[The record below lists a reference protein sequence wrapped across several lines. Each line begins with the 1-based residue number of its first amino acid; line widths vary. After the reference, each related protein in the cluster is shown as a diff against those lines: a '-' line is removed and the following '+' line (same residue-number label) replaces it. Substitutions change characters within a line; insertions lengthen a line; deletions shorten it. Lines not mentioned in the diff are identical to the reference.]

1 MKPTRNQWINA
12 ILITVCVSVTPFVGL
27 LGPFQDGN
35 LSGQSTGELFQL
47 AGYAFSIW
55 AVIYSGLFALG
66 IWQGLATQ
74 ADNVRARRA
83 APWLSATALG
93 NIVWIFLASSPFAIP
108 WTVPVLVFM
117 GITGW
122 IAYFR
127 LHVGNPDLPAVERRL
142 HIPLQIYVGW
152 LSVATVANTAA
163 VLSALGWNGWGIS
176 PVTWT
181 IIMLVVAVG
190 VAWIVGRL
198 VNDDNIYRAVFVWA
212 FVALFVEQ
220 QEYPLVAWSALVAA
234 AVVLAMI
241 AVTWPRARRSVLTT
255 AEA

>member
-1 MKPTRNQWINA
+1 MKPTRNQWLNA
-12 ILITVCVSVTPFVGL
+12 IIITVSVSVTPFVGL
-27 LGPFQDGN
+27 FGPFRDGN
-35 LSGQSTGELFQL
+35 LAGQRTGELFQL

-66 IWQGLATQ
+66 IWQGLAGQ
-74 ADNVRARRA
+74 ADNARARRA
-83 APWLSATALG
+83 APWLSATAIG
-93 NIVWIFLASSPFAIP
+93 NIVWIFLAGSAFAIP

-122 IAYFR
+122 VAYFR
-127 LHVGNPDLPAVERRL
+127 LQVGNPDLPTVERRL

-152 LSVATVANTAA
+152 LSVATVANSAA

-181 IIMLVVAVG
+181 IIMLVAAVG
-190 VAWIVGRL
+190 VAWLVGRL
-198 VNDDNIYRAVFVWA
+198 VGDDNIYRGVFVWA

-220 QEYPLVAWSALVAA
+220 QAYPLVAWSALVAA
-234 AVVLAMI
+234 GFVLAMI
-241 AVTWPRARRSVLTT
+241 IVTLPRLHRGQLT
-255 AEA
+255 AA